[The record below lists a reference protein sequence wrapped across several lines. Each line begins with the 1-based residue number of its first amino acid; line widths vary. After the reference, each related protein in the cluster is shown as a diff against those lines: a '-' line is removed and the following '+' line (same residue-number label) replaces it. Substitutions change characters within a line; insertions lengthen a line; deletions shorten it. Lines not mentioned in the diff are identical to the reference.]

1 MTNRSEK
8 MNNVTLTGR
17 LTADPQLNYTASG
30 TAIAT
35 FTVAVRRRVQSEGQP
50 DADFI
55 RVVAWGKL
63 GETVAQHMK
72 KGRMVGVQG
81 RIQTR
86 SYENNEGRRVYVTEI
101 VAETVEFLDRPST
114 HQNGDT
120 SPFTHDLDDDDLPF

>member
-8 MNNVTLTGR
+8 MNNVILTGR
-17 LTADPQLNYTASG
+17 LTADPQLNYTANG

-35 FTVAVRRRVQSEGQP
+35 FTVAVRRRVQAEGQP

-86 SYENNEGRRVYVTEI
+86 SYENNEGHRVYVTEV
-101 VAETVEFLDRPST
+101 VAETVEFLDRPPQT
-114 HQNGDT
+114 QNGDT
-120 SPFTHDLDDDDLPF
+120 SPSTHDLDDDDLPF

>member
-86 SYENNEGRRVYVTEI
+86 SYENNEGHRVYVTEV
-101 VAETVEFLDRPST
+101 VAETVEFLDRPS
-114 HQNGDT
+114 QNGDT
-120 SPFTHDLDDDDLPF
+120 SPSTHDLDDDDLPF

>member
-17 LTADPQLNYTASG
+17 LTADPQLNYTDKG
-30 TAIAT
+30 TAIVT

-86 SYENNEGRRVYVTEI
+86 SYENNEGHRVYVTEV

-114 HQNGDT
+114 QNGDT
-120 SPFTHDLDDDDLPF
+120 SPSTHDLDDDDLPF